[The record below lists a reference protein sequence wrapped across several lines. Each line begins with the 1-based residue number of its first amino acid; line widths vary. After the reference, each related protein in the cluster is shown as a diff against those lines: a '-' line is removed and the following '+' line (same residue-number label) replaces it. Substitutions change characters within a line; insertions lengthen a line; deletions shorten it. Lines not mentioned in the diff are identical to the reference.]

1 MHLKFA
7 VVTSSDTRSIQDDTA
22 GAALVSLIEGEGWEC
37 ASHVV
42 VHDDVNELSD
52 AIVHATDELA
62 CDVVLTCGGTGLSP
76 RDVTPEATAMVCERN
91 VPGIAEA
98 VRAESLKKTKNA
110 MLSRAV
116 CMQRKGALVINFPGS
131 ERAAREAHGV
141 RRASLSPGLRLSAP
155 SHIASGAFA
164 VYSCPHGVSLVVR
177 VFRLRPAIGAHG
189 RAYGG

>member
-131 ERAAREAHGV
+131 ERAARECWEV
-141 RRASLSPGLRLSAP
+141 VAP
-155 SHIASGAFA
+155 VMEHARHMASGE
-164 VYSCPHGVSLVVR
+164 H
-177 VFRLRPAIGAHG
+177 H
-189 RAYGG
+189 